1 MSKVALRFPLSS
13 IAADGF
19 NVQALRTAVPFRT
32 QDRKRF
38 VSRKNFVVSRK
49 GRPGADQDSLVRE
62 MLD

>member
-1 MSKVALRFPLSS
+1 LSS

-19 NVQALRTAVPFRT
+19 NLQALRTAVPFRT
-32 QDRKRF
+32 QDQKRF